1 MKRSRN
7 QKQKNHSIPAS
18 LLTGW
23 LAGCFVTI
31 LIAGM
36 ITCLISGEYVQ
47 ETYLAPI
54 SCVTMALSALAAS
67 CITTKRAGKFILPM
81 SLASGVVH
89 YITLVICNAL
99 FFNASYR
106 GLGIGALNILISV
119 SIMSIILLRNT
130 SKKTVHYKGS
140 IRP

>member
-18 LLTGW
+18 LLTGC

-31 LIAGM
+31 LIAVM
-36 ITCLISGEYVQ
+36 ISCLISGEYVQ

-106 GLGIGALNILISV
+106 GLGIGALLLISV

-140 IRP
+140 IRH